1 MSMKVQPTPDE
12 RTTKELIEALADDVD
27 RCHRLLV
34 AKIDQGNIDNEG
46 NVDADYEFAARQLLR
61 AIFAFIEGVSFSV
74 KVRAASLCLENG
86 IDISD
91 AERFFAVDVEHVL
104 NDKGEVVERPARLR
118 LADNVRFAL
127 SLLARAEGSPDG
139 FDASVEWWSHLR
151 AAIKVR
157 HRLTHPRMPADTDI
171 SGDEIVTALKAY
183 HGFSNHLL
191 GRKS

>member
-1 MSMKVQPTPDE
+1 MRGQPTADE

-27 RCHRLLV
+27 RCHRLLIAEV
-34 AKIDQGNIDNEG
+34 DQGSIDDEG

-61 AIFAFIEGVSFSV
+61 AIFAFIEGVTFSV

-91 AERFFAVDVEHVL
+91 AERAFAVDVDHDL
-104 NDKGEVVERPARLR
+104 NDKGAVVERPARLR
-118 LADNVRFAL
+118 LTDNVRFAL
-127 SLLARAEGSPDG
+127 TLLARSKGSPEG

-157 HRLTHPRMPADTDI
+157 DRLTHPRMPADTDV

-183 HGFSNHLL
+183 AGFSNHLL
-191 GRKS
+191 GMKS